1 MSIAPPPPVYPT
13 WPPSPYQPAPP
24 PPQRRRH
31 WPAIAAAAGAGA
43 LAAGVITT
51 LITVAAT
58 PEPIGTTAVPAAPQ
72 TVTVTAAPAKPP
84 APLPAAE
91 ADKQTC
97 HAWGTTDTLAAAAMA
112 ATSVLPQGMP
122 FTDPAVQNTPAWK
135 AAVIRASEL
144 WGQAADTFASQNAP
158 GTSPMLAEIAGTTV
172 SSLRTLSEAYK
183 AFDPDTDKATA
194 VFQANQKALDWMCG
208 R

>member
-13 WPPSPYQPAPP
+13 GPPSPYPSA
-24 PPQRRRH
+24 PPQRRRR
-31 WPAIAAAAGAGA
+31 WPAIAASAGIGA
-43 LAAGVITT
+43 VVAGVITT
-51 LITVAAT
+51 LVTVAAT
-58 PEPIGTTAVPAAPQ
+58 PEPTSTAAAPGAPQ

-97 HAWGTTDTLAAAAMA
+97 HAWGTTDTLVDAALAAM
-112 ATSVLPQGMP
+112 SVIPQGMTI
-122 FTDPAVQNTPAWK
+122 TDPAVQQNPAWK
-135 AAVIRASEL
+135 AGVIRASEL
-144 WGQAADTFASQNAP
+144 YGQAADTFAAQIAP
-158 GTSPMLAEIAGTTV
+158 GTSPMLAQIADTTV

-183 AFDPDTDKATA
+183 TFDPTTGNAVA
-194 VFQANQKALDWMCG
+194 VFQANQQALDWLC